1 MKKYN
6 LTIEGK
12 KYAVEVDVN
21 DNIAN
26 VKVNDKSYIVEIE
39 KEKEPQIAKVAK
51 PTPKPAAAPAQKPAA
66 APASVASASAIKA
79 PLPGNVVKILVS
91 AGQAVKRGDTLLV
104 MEAMKMENN
113 IMAEKDGTVK
123 AVYVEVGRT
132 VALGDA
138 LVEIE

>member
-1 MKKYN
+1 
-6 LTIEGK
+6 
-12 KYAVEVDVN
+12 
-21 DNIAN
+21 
-26 VKVNDKSYIVEIE
+26 
-39 KEKEPQIAKVAK
+39 
-51 PTPKPAAAPAQKPAA
+51 
-66 APASVASASAIKA
+66 
-79 PLPGNVVKILVS
+79 LPGNVVKILVS

>member
-21 DNIAN
+21 DTIAN
-26 VKVNDKSYIVEIE
+26 VKFNDKSYTVEIE

-51 PTPKPAAAPAQKPAA
+51 PTPKPAAASAPKPAA
-66 APASVASASAIKA
+66 PATAASASAIKA

>member
-21 DNIAN
+21 DTIAN
-26 VKVNDKSYIVEIE
+26 VKVNDKSYTVEIE

-51 PTPKPAAAPAQKPAA
+51 PTPKPAAA
-66 APASVASASAIKA
+66 SEA

>member
-1 MKKYN
+1 M
-6 LTIEGK
+6 
-12 KYAVEVDVN
+12 YAVEVDVN
-21 DNIAN
+21 DTIAN
-26 VKVNDKSYIVEIE
+26 VKVNDKSYTVEIE

-51 PTPKPAAAPAQKPAA
+51 PTPKPVAAPAQKPAA
-66 APASVASASAIKA
+66 PASAASASAIKA

>member
-1 MKKYN
+1 
-6 LTIEGK
+6 
-12 KYAVEVDVN
+12 
-21 DNIAN
+21 
-26 VKVNDKSYIVEIE
+26 
-39 KEKEPQIAKVAK
+39 
-51 PTPKPAAAPAQKPAA
+51 
-66 APASVASASAIKA
+66 
-79 PLPGNVVKILVS
+79 
-91 AGQAVKRGDTLLV
+91 

>member
-26 VKVNDKSYIVEIE
+26 VKVNDKSYTVEVE
-39 KEKEPQIAKVAK
+39 KGQEQVVTKVAK
-51 PTPKPAAAPAQKPAA
+51 PAPKAAPASAPAASAPKPAA
-66 APASVASASAIKA
+66 SAGAMKS
-79 PLPGNVVKILVS
+79 PLPGVVVKILVTP
-91 AGQAVKRGDTLLV
+91 GQSVKRGDTLVV

-113 IMAEKDGTVK
+113 IMADRDATVK
-123 AVYVEVGRT
+123 AVFVEVGRT

-138 LVEIE
+138 LVELE

>member
-21 DNIAN
+21 DTIAN
-26 VKVNDKSYIVEIE
+26 VKVNDKSYTVEIE

-51 PTPKPAAAPAQKPAA
+51 PTPKPAAASAPKPAA
-66 APASVASASAIKA
+66 PATAASASAIKA

-104 MEAMKMENN
+104 MEAMK
-113 IMAEKDGTVK
+113 KQHHG
-123 AVYVEVGRT
+123 
-132 VALGDA
+132 
-138 LVEIE
+138 

>member
-51 PTPKPAAAPAQKPAA
+51 PTPKPAAAPVQKPAA

>member
-21 DNIAN
+21 DTIAN
-26 VKVNDKSYIVEIE
+26 VKVNDKSYTVEIE
-39 KEKEPQIAKVAK
+39 KEKEPQIAKVSK
-51 PTPKPAAAPAQKPAA
+51 PAPKPAAAAPKAAA
-66 APASVASASAIKA
+66 APATAASASAIKA
-79 PLPGNVVKILVS
+79 PLPGNGVKILVS

>member
-21 DNIAN
+21 SNIAN
-26 VKVNDKSYIVEIE
+26 VKVNDKSYTVEIE
-39 KEKEPQIAKVAK
+39 KEKEPQITKVAK
-51 PTPKPAAAPAQKPAA
+51 PAPKPAAAPAAKPAA
-66 APASVASASAIKA
+66 APAGAASASAIKA

-91 AGQAVKRGDTLLV
+91 AGQAVKRGETLLV

-123 AVYVEVGRT
+123 AIYVEVGRT

>member
-6 LTIEGK
+6 HTIEGK

-21 DNIAN
+21 DTIAN
-26 VKVNDKSYIVEIE
+26 VKVNDKSYTVEIE

-51 PTPKPAAAPAQKPAA
+51 PTPKPAAASAPKPAA
-66 APASVASASAIKA
+66 PATAASASAIKA

>member
-26 VKVNDKSYIVEIE
+26 VKVNDKSYTVEIE

-51 PTPKPAAAPAQKPAA
+51 PTPKPAAAPAQDFYPQTED
-66 APASVASASAIKA
+66 SLDD
-79 PLPGNVVKILVS
+79 LPF
-91 AGQAVKRGDTLLV
+91 
-104 MEAMKMENN
+104 
-113 IMAEKDGTVK
+113 
-123 AVYVEVGRT
+123 
-132 VALGDA
+132 
-138 LVEIE
+138 

>member
-21 DNIAN
+21 DTIAN
-26 VKVNDKSYIVEIE
+26 VKVNDKSYTVEIE

-51 PTPKPAAAPAQKPAA
+51 PTPKPAAASAPKPAA
-66 APASVASASAIKA
+66 PATAASASAIKA

-113 IMAEKDGTVK
+113 IMAEKDDTVK

>member
-21 DNIAN
+21 SNIAN
-26 VKVNDKSYIVEIE
+26 VKVNDKSYTVEIE
-39 KEKEPQIAKVAK
+39 KEKEPQITKVAK
-51 PTPKPAAAPAQKPAA
+51 PAPKPAAAPAAKPAA
-66 APASVASASAIKA
+66 APAGTASASAIKA

-91 AGQAVKRGDTLLV
+91 AGQAVKRGETLLV

-123 AVYVEVGRT
+123 AIYVEVGRT

>member
-12 KYAVEVDVN
+12 KYAVEVDVEGE
-21 DNIAN
+21 IAN
-26 VKVNDKSYIVEIE
+26 VKVNDKSYKVEIE
-39 KEKEPQIAKVAK
+39 KEKQPEIVKVAK
-51 PTPKPAAAPAQKPAA
+51 PAPKAAPAPAAKPSAPA
-66 APASVASASAIKA
+66 APASAAALKA

-91 AGQAVKRGDTLLV
+91 AGQTVKRGDTLLV

-113 IMAEKDGTVK
+113 IMADRDATVK

-138 LVEIE
+138 LVELE

>member
-21 DNIAN
+21 DTIASVN
-26 VKVNDKSYIVEIE
+26 VNGKQFNVEIE
-39 KEKEPQIAKVAK
+39 KEKEPVITKVAK
-51 PTPKPAAAPAQKPAA
+51 PVAKSASTPAPAASAPK
-66 APASVASASAIKA
+66 APASASAMKA
-79 PLPGNVVKILVS
+79 PLPGQVVKILVQP
-91 AGQAVKRGDTLLV
+91 GQAVKRGDTLLV

-113 IMAEKDGTVK
+113 IMADKDATVK
-123 AVYVEVGRT
+123 AIFVEVGRT

-138 LVEIE
+138 LVELE